1 MVVSNCIKMERGLV
15 VDLGITTKTKIMR
28 NLKLLV
34 FFITIS
40 VFANA
45 QSFSYY
51 DINSGT
57 IKTIEG
63 LTGEKIKLKKGIKQG
78 RIEQVVAKKEIKYL
92 DEFNYIP
99 DIEKSF
105 SDTSISIR
113 NLIKNGV
120 EDFYVLVGNY
130 VDGLKQGEFKLL
142 HFVRNQTNSI
152 ATLNYLNDTINGDII
167 FNQNFFY
174 NSDYA
179 STFLNVK
186 ISNQKISDQ
195 VIKLSGDQYIV
206 YKNGLLDSGYVYKD
220 LRNKLKFYFK
230 NLNQLGEI
238 DLFFYKSSDLFTKL
252 NVSDGKKIISR
263 PINPNS
269 DNDYFFKINCKGF
282 TMTPNRYYTY
292 KISNGK
298 FIEHYNCYYKND
310 NLNYSVNIEN
320 KSAELWYDNNIDNS
334 IPTVV
339 FEKRVPSISLK
350 LLLPPDDNYSFLVNY
365 DNDISYSKKGYYK
378 ISEIKDLKL
387 FFSEYNPEA
396 NNDVSIRFNLPKPCK
411 IEYKIENSKI
421 RQENWGNSW
430 SEYSYEN
437 YDSNGKLIASTELDR
452 IKLVQ
457 KRNEESKAI
466 DDLLGFKKDTDIVS
480 CENCSKKF
488 IKKNGVTIREVK
500 CANTSIGCF
509 TGYMNMKPC
518 EWSFCSNNC
527 SNNFQCAKCADIKQ
541 YRKNCQ

>member
-1 MVVSNCIKMERGLV
+1 MV
-15 VDLGITTKTKIMR
+15 VDLRVTTKTKNMR
-28 NLKLLV
+28 KIKLLL

-92 DEFNYIP
+92 DEFKYVP

-105 SDTSISIR
+105 SDTSISVR
-113 NLIKNGV
+113 NLIRLGIS
-120 EDFYVLVGNY
+120 DFYVFVGNY

-142 HFVRNQTNSI
+142 HFERNQMNSI
-152 ATLNYLNDTINGDII
+152 ATLNYLNDTINGDFN
-167 FNQNFFY
+167 FNQKVFY

-186 ISNQKISDQ
+186 MSNQKITDQ

-206 YKNGLLDSGYVYKD
+206 YKNGILDSGYIYRDKEYRD
-220 LRNKLKFYFK
+220 DLKFYFK

-238 DLFFYKSSDLFTKL
+238 NMFFYKSAELFTKL
-252 NVSDGKKIISR
+252 NVSDGNKIISR
-263 PINPNS
+263 PINQDRL
-269 DNDYFFKINCKGF
+269 DNYFLKINCNGF
-282 TMTPNRYYTY
+282 TMTSNRYYTY
-292 KISNGK
+292 KITNGI
-298 FIEHYNCYYKND
+298 FTENYNCYYKNN

-320 KSAELWYDNNIDNS
+320 KSVDIWYDNNIDNS
-334 IPTVV
+334 FPLILFKESPIISFNSIFSPTSLNMSPVSFV
-339 FEKRVPSISLK
+339 NTIS
-350 LLLPPDDNYSFLVNY
+350 F
-365 DNDISYSKKGYYK
+365 SKKGYFNISK
-378 ISEIKDLKL
+378 ITSIKLISDSYDDKIYGDRRIKL
-387 FFSEYNPEA
+387 YPSYP
-396 NNDVSIRFNLPKPCK
+396 SK
-411 IEYKIENSKI
+411 IEYKIDNKI
-421 RQENWGNSW
+421 LRQEYLGNSLRD
-430 SEYSYEN
+430 YSYVN
-437 YDSNGKLIASTELDR
+437 YDSNGNIVASSELDKKQEEIER

-457 KRNEESKAI
+457 KRNAESKAI

-488 IKKNGVTIREVK
+488 MKKNGVTIREVK

-527 SNNFQCAKCADIKQ
+527 SNKFQCAKCADNNQ

>member
-1 MVVSNCIKMERGLV
+1 MLDLV
-15 VDLGITTKTKIMR
+15 VTTKTKIMR

>member
-1 MVVSNCIKMERGLV
+1 MK
-15 VDLGITTKTKIMR
+15 KF
-28 NLKLLV
+28 KLLL
-34 FFITIS
+34 FFIIIS

-92 DEFNYIP
+92 DEFKYIP

-105 SDTSISIR
+105 SDTSISVR
-113 NLIKNGV
+113 NLVKNGV

-152 ATLNYLNDTINGDII
+152 AALNYLNDTINGDFI

-195 VIKLSGDQYIV
+195 VIKMEKESYIV
-206 YKNGLLDSGYVYKD
+206 FKNGLLDSGFIYRKD
-220 LRNKLKFYFK
+220 INFYFK
-230 NLNQLGEI
+230 NLNQRGDIELI
-238 DLFFYKSSDLFTKL
+238 FKVDSDLYTKL
-252 NVSDGKKIISR
+252 NVSDGYNIIRR
-263 PINPNS
+263 PINQYIYYYN
-269 DNDYFFKINCKGF
+269 YFSKLNCKGF
-282 TMTPNRYYTY
+282 TMTPKRYYTY
-292 KISNGK
+292 KIKNGI
-298 FIEHYNCYYKND
+298 FVENYNCYYKND
-310 NLNYSVNIEN
+310 SLNYSVNIEN
-320 KSAELWYDNNIDNS
+320 NSVDLWYDSNIDNS
-334 IPTVV
+334 IPTL
-339 FEKRVPSISLK
+339 ELKKRVPSISFHN
-350 LLLPPDDNYSFLVNY
+350 LLSLNVNDLFLVNY
-365 DNDISYSKKGYYK
+365 DNNITCSKKGYYK
-378 ISEIKDLKL
+378 VSEIKDLKL
-387 FFSEYNPEA
+387 FFNSFTNDIGIAFNPQYP
-396 NNDVSIRFNLPKPCK
+396 FQ
-411 IEYKIENSKI
+411 IEYKIENSKM
-421 RQENWGNSW
+421 RQEKWGNSW

-437 YDSNGKLIASTELDR
+437 YDSNGKVLASTELDR

-488 IKKNGVTIREVK
+488 MKKNGVTIRDVK
-500 CANTSIGCF
+500 CANSEIGCF

-527 SNNFQCAKCADIKQ
+527 SNNFQCAKCADNNL

>member
-1 MVVSNCIKMERGLV
+1 MYQNGK
-15 VDLGITTKTKIMR
+15 GIGGRFGVTTKTKNMR
-28 NLKLLV
+28 KLKLLL

-92 DEFNYIP
+92 DEFKYVP

-120 EDFYVLVGNY
+120 EEFYVLVGNY

-152 ATLNYLNDTINGDII
+152 ATLNYLNDSINGDII

-186 ISNQKISDQ
+186 MSNQKISDQ

-206 YKNGLLDSGYVYKD
+206 YKNGILDSGYVYKD

-230 NLNQLGEI
+230 KINQLGEI

-252 NVSDGKKIISR
+252 SVSDGNKIISR

-320 KSAELWYDNNIDNS
+320 KSAELWYDNNIDKS

-350 LLLPPDDNYSFLVNY
+350 ALLPPDDNYSFLVNY
-365 DNDISYSKKGYYK
+365 DNDISYSKKGHYK

-396 NNDVSIRFNLPKPCK
+396 YNDVSIRFNLPQPCK

-421 RQENWGNSW
+421 RQENWGNS
-430 SEYSYEN
+430 SREYSYEN
-437 YDSNGKLIASTELDR
+437 YDSNGKVIASTELDR

-466 DDLLGFKKDTDIVS
+466 DDLIGFKKDTDIVS

-488 IKKNGVTIREVK
+488 MKKNGVTIQDVK

-527 SNNFQCAKCADIKQ
+527 SNNFQCAKCADINQ